1 MLPLPVAQPELL
13 LLPDLV
19 MEALP
24 EKLLQAEALEVPEVV
39 REEL

>member
-13 LLPDLV
+13 LVTDLV
-19 MEALP
+19 MEGLP
-24 EKLLQAEALEVPEVV
+24 EKLLQEEALEVPEVV